1 MEVRHDAVRLLT
13 RYLLRECVPPFVFA
27 LGALTGLMVLNQVA
41 RQFGDL
47 VGKGLSWGVIGEVFG
62 LSVPFIVAMTLP
74 MAVLVAVLYA
84 FTRLG
89 ADNEVTALKASGINL
104 VRMVRPVL
112 VAGLGVT
119 AVNFA
124 FNDQVLPR
132 SNHKLRVL
140 LVDIARKKPTFELK
154 EQMVN
159 QVLRGQYYLRAGR
172 INQATDQLREVV
184 IYDLTNSQRRRTI
197 YADSGYMRLNR
208 DNTDLHL
215 TLFDGY
221 IHDYDQAQPAVF
233 RRIFFRTDYVRLRGV
248 SNQFQKTGNDAFRSD
263 REMSVCEMERD
274 VMETEA
280 TLAGADDQLAAVREN
295 DVRALHGVKPRLTA
309 PGGAAPGASRAG
321 LSVAPYCRALDAVG
335 RWFTPTPAKA
345 DTVPRGTPR
354 AVTSAAGIRP
364 ATAPPRAALAAPPIQ
379 ARPPLAATP
388 ADIRGTRVREQ
399 REVFL
404 ANRTATRAR
413 LSRYKV
419 EIHKKLAIPAM
430 CITFVLIGA
439 PLALRFPRG
448 GVGLVIGASAGIYG
462 FYYVGLIGGESLA
475 DKLIIT
481 PFWAMWTPNL
491 VMMAI
496 GLVLFL
502 RLGREH
508 ASGRGSEWASRLASV
523 ADWWRARR
531 RSGG

>member
-1 MEVRHDAVRLLT
+1 MRLLT
-13 RYLLRECVPPFVFA
+13 RYLLRECVPPFLFA
-27 LGALTGLMVLNQVA
+27 LGALTGLMLLNQVA

-47 VGKGLSWGVIGEVFG
+47 VGKGLSWGVIGQVFG

-89 ADNEVTALKASGINL
+89 ADNEITALKASGINL

-112 VAGLGVT
+112 VAGLCVS
-119 AVNFA
+119 AVNFV

-132 SNHKLRVL
+132 SNHRLRVL

-159 QVLRGQYYLRAGR
+159 AVIPGQYYLRAGR
-172 INQATDQLREVV
+172 IDQASDRLREVV
-184 IYDLTNSQRRRTI
+184 IYDLTNSARRRTI
-197 YADSGYMRLNR
+197 YADSGFMRLNR
-208 DNTDLHL
+208 DNTDLQL

-221 IHDYDQAQPAVF
+221 IHDYDRAQPAVF
-233 RRIFFRTDYVRLRGV
+233 RRVFFHTDYVRLRGV
-248 SNQFQKTGNDAFRSD
+248 SNRFQQTGDDAFRGD
-263 REMSVCEMERD
+263 REMSVCEMNSD
-274 VMETEA
+274 VQGTEA
-280 TLAGADDQLAAVREN
+280 TLAGADAQLTAVREN
-295 DVRALHGVKPRLTA
+295 DVRALLGVVPRMVAPQTGAPATA
-309 PGGAAPGASRAG
+309 DFRFS
-321 LSVAPYCRALDAVG
+321 LAPYCRALDALG
-335 RWFTPTPAKA
+335 RWFTPTPAQA
-345 DTVPRGTPR
+345 DTVRR
-354 AVTSAAGIRP
+354 AAPAA
-364 ATAPPRAALAAPPIQ
+364 ATA
-379 ARPPLAATP
+379 
-388 ADIRGTRVREQ
+388 ADISGRRVREQ

-430 CITFVLIGA
+430 CITLVLIGA

-462 FYYVGLIGGESLA
+462 IYYVGLIGGESLA

-491 VMMAI
+491 VMMVV
-496 GLVLFL
+496 GLWLFL

-508 ASGRGSEWASRLASV
+508 ATGRGSAWADRLTAAV
-523 ADWWRARR
+523 DWWRARYGAGR
-531 RSGG
+531 

>member
-1 MEVRHDAVRLLT
+1 VRLLT
-13 RYLLRECVPPFVFA
+13 RYLLRECVPPFLFA
-27 LGALTGLMVLNQVA
+27 LGALTGLMVLNQIA

-47 VGKGLSWGVIGEVFG
+47 VGKGLSWGIIGQVFG

-89 ADNEVTALKASGINL
+89 ADNEITAFKASGINL
-104 VRMVRPVL
+104 MRMVRPVL
-112 VAGLGVT
+112 LAGMGVS

-159 QVLRGQYYLRAGR
+159 AVLPGQYYLRAGR
-172 INQATDQLREVV
+172 IDQASDRLREVV
-184 IYDLTNSQRRRTI
+184 IYDLTNSARRRTI
-197 YADSGYMRLNR
+197 YADSGFMRFNR
-208 DNTDLHL
+208 DRTDLHL

-221 IHDYDQAQPAVF
+221 IHDYDQAQPGLF
-233 RRIFFRTDYVRLRGV
+233 RRVFFRTDYVRLRGV
-248 SNQFQKTGNDAFRSD
+248 SNRFQQTGDDAFRGD
-263 REMSVCEMERD
+263 REMSVCEMHRT
-274 VMETEA
+274 VLETEA
-280 TLAGADDQLAAVREN
+280 ILAGADAQLMAAREN
-295 DVRALHGVKPRLTA
+295 DVRALLGVVPLM
-309 PGGAAPGASRAG
+309 AAPPTRAPPTSRFG
-321 LSVAPYCRALDAVG
+321 FSVTPYCRALDAVG
-335 RWFTPTPAKA
+335 RWFTPTPAQA
-345 DTVPRGTPR
+345 DTVRHG
-354 AVTSAAGIRP
+354 AP
-364 ATAPPRAALAAPPIQ
+364 AAAPAI
-379 ARPPLAATP
+379 
-388 ADIRGTRVREQ
+388 DIRGTRIREQ
-399 REVFL
+399 RAVFL
-404 ANRTATRAR
+404 ANRAATRAR
-413 LSRYKV
+413 LSRYQV

-430 CITFVLIGA
+430 CITLVLIGA

-462 FYYVGLIGGESLA
+462 IYYVGLIGGESLA

-491 VMMAI
+491 VMMVV
-496 GLVLFL
+496 GLGLFL

-508 ASGRGSEWASRLASV
+508 ATGRGGEWADRLAAA
-523 ADWWRARR
+523 ADWWHARR
-531 RSGG
+531 RSGR

>member
-1 MEVRHDAVRLLT
+1 VRLLS
-13 RYLLRECVPPFVFA
+13 RYLLRECVPPFLFA
-27 LGALTGLMVLNQVA
+27 LGALTGLMLLNQIA

-62 LSVPFIVAMTLP
+62 LSIPFIVAMTLP

-89 ADNEVTALKASGINL
+89 ADNEITALKGSGINL
-104 VRMVRPVL
+104 MRMVRPVL
-112 VAGLGVT
+112 LAGLGVSL
-119 AVNFA
+119 VNFA

-132 SNHKLRVL
+132 TNHKLRVL
-140 LVDIARKKPTFELK
+140 LVDVMRKKPTFELK

-159 QVLRGQYYLRAGR
+159 EVIAGQYYLRAGR
-172 INQATDQLREVV
+172 IDQASDRLREVV
-184 IYDLTNSQRRRTI
+184 IYDLTNSARRRTI
-197 YADSGYMRLNR
+197 YADSGFMRLNSDR
-208 DNTDLHL
+208 TDLHL

-248 SNQFQKTGNDAFRSD
+248 SNRFQKTGDDAFRSD
-263 REMSVCEMERD
+263 REMSVCEMHDTVR
-274 VMETEA
+274 ETQSL
-280 TLAGADDQLAAVREN
+280 LAGSDAQLTAAREN
-295 DVRALHGVKPRLTA
+295 DVRALLGVVPRMVTA
-309 PGGAAPGASRAG
+309 PAAAPSRSG
-321 LSVAPYCRALDAVG
+321 LSLDAYCRAVGAVG

-345 DTVPRGTPR
+345 DTVPRG
-354 AVTSAAGIRP
+354 AAAAGP
-364 ATAPPRAALAAPPIQ
+364 A
-379 ARPPLAATP
+379 
-388 ADIRGTRVREQ
+388 ADIRGTRVRQQ

-404 ANRTATRAR
+404 ANRTATQAR
-413 LSRYKV
+413 LSRYQV

-448 GVGLVIGASAGIYG
+448 GVGLVIGVSAGVYG

-475 DKLIIT
+475 DKLIIP

-491 VMMAI
+491 VMMAV
-496 GLVLFL
+496 GLALFL

-508 ASGRGSEWASRLASV
+508 ATGRGGDWSDRAAAA

-531 RSGG
+531 RGGR

>member
-1 MEVRHDAVRLLT
+1 MRLLT
-13 RYLLRECVPPFVFA
+13 RYLLRECVPPFLFA

-41 RQFGDL
+41 RQFGEL
-47 VGKGLSWGVIGEVFG
+47 VGKGLSWGIIAEVFG

-89 ADNEVTALKASGINL
+89 ADNEITAFKASGINL

-112 VAGLGVT
+112 LAGLGVS
-119 AVNFA
+119 AINFA

-140 LVDIARKKPTFELK
+140 LVDIMRKKPTFELK

-159 QVLRGQYYLRAGR
+159 EVLPGQYYLRAGR
-172 INQATDQLREVV
+172 IDQASDRLREVV
-184 IYDLTNSQRRRTI
+184 IYDLTNSARRRTI
-197 YADSGYMRLNR
+197 YADSGFMRFNR
-208 DNTDLHL
+208 DRTDLHL

-221 IHDYDQAQPAVF
+221 IHDYDQAQPGVF
-233 RRIFFRTDYVRLRGV
+233 RRVFFRTDYVRLRGV
-248 SNQFQKTGNDAFRSD
+248 SNRFQKTGDDAFRGE
-263 REMSVCEMERD
+263 REMTVCEMERT
-274 VMETEA
+274 VLETEG
-280 TLAGADDQLAAVREN
+280 TLAGADAQLTAVREN
-295 DVRALHGVKPRLTA
+295 DVRALLGVVPRMVA
-309 PGGAAPGASRAG
+309 PPTSAPPTSRAG
-321 LSVAPYCRALDAVG
+321 FSVAPYCRVLRAVG
-335 RWFTPTPAKA
+335 RWFTPTPARA
-345 DTVPRGTPR
+345 DTVRRGAP
-354 AVTSAAGIRP
+354 AAGP
-364 ATAPPRAALAAPPIQ
+364 A
-379 ARPPLAATP
+379 
-388 ADIRGTRVREQ
+388 ADIRGMRVREQ

-430 CITFVLIGA
+430 CITLVLIGA

-462 FYYVGLIGGESLA
+462 IFYVGLIGGESLA

-491 VMMAI
+491 VMMVV
-496 GLVLFL
+496 GLGLFL

-508 ASGRGSEWASRLASV
+508 VTGRGSEWANRLAAV
-523 ADWWRARR
+523 ADWWRVRR
-531 RSGG
+531 RSGR

>member
-1 MEVRHDAVRLLT
+1 VRLLT
-13 RYLLRECVPPFVFA
+13 RYLLRECVPPFLFA
-27 LGALTGLMVLNQVA
+27 LGALTGLMLLNQIA

-47 VGKGLSWGVIGEVFG
+47 VGKGLSWGVIGQVFG

-89 ADNEVTALKASGINL
+89 ADNEITAFKASGINL
-104 VRMVRPVL
+104 VRLVRPIL
-112 VAGLGVT
+112 LAGLGVS

-132 SNHKLRVL
+132 SNHRLRVL

-159 QVLRGQYYLRAGR
+159 AVLPGQYYLRAGR
-172 INQATDQLREVV
+172 IDQASDRLREVV
-184 IYDLTNSQRRRTI
+184 IYDLTNSARRRTI
-197 YADSGYMRLNR
+197 YADSGFMRFNR
-208 DNTDLHL
+208 DRTDLHL

-248 SNQFQKTGNDAFRSD
+248 DNRFQQTGNDAFRGD
-263 REMSVCEMERD
+263 REMSVCEMQRT
-274 VMETEA
+274 VRETEG
-280 TLAGADDQLAAVREN
+280 TLAGADAQLTAVREN
-295 DVRALHGVKPRLTA
+295 DIRTLLGVVTRMVA
-309 PGGAAPGASRAG
+309 PPRAG
-321 LSVAPYCRALDAVG
+321 APPPARFGFSVAPYCRALDALG
-335 RWFTPTPAKA
+335 RWFTPTPAQA
-345 DTVPRGTPR
+345 DTLRGGRP
-354 AVTSAAGIRP
+354 AP
-364 ATAPPRAALAAPPIQ
+364 ATA
-379 ARPPLAATP
+379 ATA

-404 ANRTATRAR
+404 ANRRATQAR

-430 CITFVLIGA
+430 CITLVLIGA

-462 FYYVGLIGGESLA
+462 IYYVGLIGGESLA

-491 VMMAI
+491 VMMVV
-496 GLVLFL
+496 GLGLFL

-508 ASGRGSEWASRLASV
+508 ATGRGGEWADRLATAV
-523 ADWWRARR
+523 DWWRARR
-531 RSGG
+531 RSGR

>member
-1 MEVRHDAVRLLT
+1 MRLLT
-13 RYLLRECVPPFVFA
+13 RYLLRECVPPFLFA

-41 RQFGDL
+41 RQFGEL
-47 VGKGLSWGVIGEVFG
+47 VGKGLSWGIIGEVFG

-89 ADNEVTALKASGINL
+89 ADNEITAFKASGINL

-112 VAGLGVT
+112 LAGVGVSV
-119 AVNFA
+119 VNFA

-140 LVDIARKKPTFELK
+140 LVDVMRKKPTFELK

-159 QVLRGQYYLRAGR
+159 TVLPGQYYLRAGR
-172 INQATDQLREVV
+172 IDQASDRMREVV
-184 IYDLTNSQRRRTI
+184 IYDLTNSARRRTI
-197 YADSGYMRLNR
+197 YADSGFMRFNR
-208 DNTDLHL
+208 DRTDLHL
-215 TLFDGY
+215 TLFEGY
-221 IHDYDQAQPAVF
+221 IHDYDQAQPGVF

-248 SNQFQKTGNDAFRSD
+248 DNRFQKTGDDAFRGE
-263 REMSVCEMERD
+263 REMSVCEMERTLL
-274 VMETEA
+274 ETEV
-280 TLAGADDQLAAVREN
+280 TLAGADAQLTAVREN
-295 DVRALHGVKPRLTA
+295 DVRALLGVAPRMVA
-309 PGGAAPGASRAG
+309 PQSGAPPTSRAG
-321 LSVAPYCRALDAVG
+321 FSMAPYCRALEAVG
-335 RWFTPTPAKA
+335 RWFTPSPAQA
-345 DTVPRGTPR
+345 DTVRPVAP
-354 AVTSAAGIRP
+354 AAST
-364 ATAPPRAALAAPPIQ
+364 AT
-379 ARPPLAATP
+379 
-388 ADIRGTRVREQ
+388 DFRGTRVREQ

-404 ANRTATRAR
+404 ANRTATKAR

-430 CITFVLIGA
+430 CITLVLIGA

-462 FYYVGLIGGESLA
+462 IFYVGLIGGESLA
-475 DKLIIT
+475 EKLIIT

-491 VMMAI
+491 VMTVV
-496 GLVLFL
+496 GLGLFL

-508 ASGRGSEWASRLASV
+508 ATGRGSEWANRLAAAS
-523 ADWWRARR
+523 DWWRARR
-531 RSGG
+531 RSGR

>member
-1 MEVRHDAVRLLT
+1 VRLLT
-13 RYLLRECVPPFVFA
+13 RYLLRECVPPFLFA

-41 RQFGDL
+41 RQFGEL
-47 VGKGLSWGVIGEVFG
+47 VGKGLSWGIIAEVFG

-89 ADNEVTALKASGINL
+89 ADNEITAFKASGINL

-112 VAGLGVT
+112 LAGLGVS
-119 AVNFA
+119 AINFA

-140 LVDIARKKPTFELK
+140 LVDIMRKKPTFELK

-159 QVLRGQYYLRAGR
+159 EVLPGQYYLRAGR
-172 INQATDQLREVV
+172 IDQASDRLREVV
-184 IYDLTNSQRRRTI
+184 IYDLTNSARRRTI
-197 YADSGYMRLNR
+197 YADSGFMRFNR
-208 DNTDLHL
+208 DRTDLHL

-221 IHDYDQAQPAVF
+221 IHDYDQAQPGVF
-233 RRIFFRTDYVRLRGV
+233 RRVFFRTDYVRLRGV
-248 SNQFQKTGNDAFRSD
+248 SNRFQKTGDDAFRGE
-263 REMSVCEMERD
+263 REMTVCEMERT
-274 VMETEA
+274 VLETEG
-280 TLAGADDQLAAVREN
+280 TLAGADAQLTAVREN
-295 DVRALHGVKPRLTA
+295 DVRALLGVVPRMVA
-309 PGGAAPGASRAG
+309 PPTSAPPTSRAG
-321 LSVAPYCRALDAVG
+321 FSVAPYCRVLRAVG
-335 RWFTPTPAKA
+335 RWFTPTPARA
-345 DTVPRGTPR
+345 DTVRRGAP
-354 AVTSAAGIRP
+354 AAGP
-364 ATAPPRAALAAPPIQ
+364 A
-379 ARPPLAATP
+379 
-388 ADIRGTRVREQ
+388 ADIRGMRVREQ

-430 CITFVLIGA
+430 CITLVLIGA

-462 FYYVGLIGGESLA
+462 IFYVGLIGGESLA

-491 VMMAI
+491 VMTVV
-496 GLVLFL
+496 GLGLFL

-508 ASGRGSEWASRLASV
+508 ATGRGSEWANRLV
-523 ADWWRARR
+523 AAGDWWRARR
-531 RSGG
+531 RSGR

>member
-1 MEVRHDAVRLLT
+1 LRLLS
-13 RYLLRECVPPFVFA
+13 RYLLRECLPPFLFA

-41 RQFGDL
+41 RQFSDL

-89 ADNEVTALKASGINL
+89 ADNEITAFKASGINL

-112 VAGLGVT
+112 LAGIAVSI
-119 AVNFA
+119 VNFA

-132 SNHKLRVL
+132 SNHRLRVL

-159 QVLRGQYYLRAGR
+159 EVIPGQYYLRAGR
-172 INQATDQLREVV
+172 IDQASDRLREVV

-197 YADSGYMRLNR
+197 YADSGYMRFNR
-208 DNTDLHL
+208 DRTDLHL

-233 RRIFFRTDYVRLRGV
+233 RRIFYRTDYVRLRGV
-248 SNQFQKTGNDAFRSD
+248 SNRFQKTEEDAFRSD
-263 REMSVCEMERD
+263 REMSVCEMNDTVR
-274 VMETEA
+274 ETEA
-280 TLAGADDQLAAVREN
+280 TLAAADAQLTAAREN
-295 DVRALHGVKPRLTA
+295 DVRALLGVVPRMVTPDLTA
-309 PGGAAPGASRAG
+309 SAAARSGFS
-321 LSVAPYCRALDAVG
+321 LAPYCRALQAVG
-335 RWFTPTPAKA
+335 RWFAPTPAKA
-345 DTVPRGTPR
+345 DTVGR
-354 AVTSAAGIRP
+354 RP
-364 ATAPPRAALAAPPIQ
+364 A
-379 ARPPLAATP
+379 AAT
-388 ADIRGTRVREQ
+388 DLRGTRIRQQ
-399 REVFL
+399 REIFL

-413 LSRYKV
+413 LSRYQV

-448 GVGLVIGASAGIYG
+448 GVGLVIGVSAGIYG

-491 VMMAI
+491 VMMVI
-496 GLVLFL
+496 GLGLFL

-508 ASGRGSEWASRLASV
+508 ATGRSSGWADRLAV
-523 ADWWRARR
+523 AADWWRARR
-531 RSGG
+531 RSGR

>member
-1 MEVRHDAVRLLT
+1 MRLLT
-13 RYLLRECVPPFVFA
+13 RYLLRECVPPFIFA
-27 LGALTGLMVLNQVA
+27 LGALTGLMLLNQVA
-41 RQFGDL
+41 RQFSDL
-47 VGKGLSWGVIGEVFG
+47 VGKGLSWGVIGAVFG

-89 ADNEVTALKASGINL
+89 ADNEITAFKASGINL

-112 VAGLGVT
+112 LAGLAVS

-132 SNHKLRVL
+132 SNHRLRVL
-140 LVDIARKKPTFELK
+140 LVDIARKKPTFELR

-159 QVLRGQYYLRAGR
+159 EVLPGQYYLRAGR
-172 INQATDQLREVV
+172 IDQASDRLREVV
-184 IYDLTNSQRRRTI
+184 IYDLTNSARRRTI
-197 YADSGYMRLNR
+197 YADSGFMRLSR

-221 IHDYDQAQPAVF
+221 IHDYDQAQPGVF

-248 SNQFQKTGNDAFRSD
+248 SNRFQQTGNDAFRGE
-263 REMSVCEMERD
+263 REMSVCEMERT
-274 VMETEA
+274 VQETKVA
-280 TLAGADDQLAAVREN
+280 LAGVDAQLLAVREN
-295 DVRALHGVKPRLTA
+295 DVRALIGVAPRMVA
-309 PGGAAPGASRAG
+309 PPSGAPPAARSWF
-321 LSVAPYCRALDAVG
+321 SVAPYCRALAAAG
-335 RWFTPTPAKA
+335 RWFTPTPARA
-345 DTVPRGTPR
+345 DTVRG
-354 AVTSAAGIRP
+354 G
-364 ATAPPRAALAAPPIQ
+364 
-379 ARPPLAATP
+379 PPLRPTTAE
-388 ADIRGTRVREQ
+388 IRGVRVREQ

-404 ANRTATRAR
+404 ANRKNTQAR
-413 LSRYKV
+413 LSRYEV

-430 CITFVLIGA
+430 CITLVLIGA

-462 FYYVGLIGGESLA
+462 IYYVGLIGGESLA

-491 VMMAI
+491 VMMVV
-496 GLVLFL
+496 GLGLFL

-508 ASGRGSEWASRLASV
+508 ATGRGGEWADRLAAA

-531 RSGG
+531 RSGR

>member
-1 MEVRHDAVRLLT
+1 VRLLS
-13 RYLLRECVPPFVFA
+13 RYLLRECLPPFVFA
-27 LGALTGLMVLNQVA
+27 LGALTGLMLLNQIA

-89 ADNEVTALKASGINL
+89 ADNEITAFKASGINL
-104 VRMVRPVL
+104 MRLVRPVL
-112 VAGLGVT
+112 VAGLGVSL
-119 AVNFA
+119 VNFA

-132 SNHKLRVL
+132 TNHKLRVL
-140 LVDIARKKPTFELK
+140 LVDVMRKKPTFELK

-159 QVLRGQYYLRAGR
+159 EVIQGQYYLRAGR
-172 INQATDQLREVV
+172 IDQASDRMREVV
-184 IYDLTNSQRRRTI
+184 IYDLTNSARRRTI
-197 YADSGYMRLNR
+197 YADSGFMRLNR
-208 DNTDLHL
+208 DRTDLHL

-248 SNQFQKTGNDAFRSD
+248 SNRFQKTGDDAFRSD
-263 REMSVCEMERD
+263 REMSVCEMHDTVR
-274 VMETEA
+274 ETEA
-280 TLAGADDQLAAVREN
+280 ALAVSDAQLTAVREN
-295 DVRALHGVKPRLTA
+295 DVRALLGVAPRMVTA
-309 PGGAAPGASRAG
+309 PADASSRSG
-321 LSVAPYCRALDAVG
+321 LSLDAYCRAVGAVG
-335 RWFTPTPAKA
+335 RWLTPTPAKA
-345 DTVPRGTPR
+345 DTLPRVAP
-354 AVTSAAGIRP
+354 VMRP
-364 ATAPPRAALAAPPIQ
+364 A
-379 ARPPLAATP
+379 
-388 ADIRGTRVREQ
+388 ADIRGTRVRQQ

-413 LSRYKV
+413 LSRYLV

-481 PFWAMWTPNL
+481 PFWAMWGPNL
-491 VMMAI
+491 VMMAV
-496 GLVLFL
+496 GLGLFL

-508 ASGRGSEWASRLASV
+508 ATGRGGDWSDRLAAA

-531 RSGG
+531 RSGR